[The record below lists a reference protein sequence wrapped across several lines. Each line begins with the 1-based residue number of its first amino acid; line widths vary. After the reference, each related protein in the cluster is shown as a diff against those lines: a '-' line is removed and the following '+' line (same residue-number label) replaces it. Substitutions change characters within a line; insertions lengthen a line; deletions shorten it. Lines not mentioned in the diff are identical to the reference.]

1 MSLDIKCLTPQEEER
16 FLDLLKNRKD
26 AERAYMLYHLMLITG
41 LRLSEA
47 LSLNVEH
54 ASRAKVELK
63 VKGWTKNKPQGC
75 GLVSDN
81 QNHRPKD
88 RGLASDRPQGHG
100 LTSCGQ
106 SHSQSQVEKKDRFK
120 TVYFPK
126 TLQGHLKEYLKVKA
140 KRGESLLPEAP
151 LFVSRNGARISP
163 RQVQRDFKK
172 WVKEAGIES
181 DLSPHA
187 LRHTVG
193 TRLLKV
199 FKNPKLVQR
208 YLGHSDVATT
218 LRYYVDI
225 FPEDLE
231 EAAES
236 LAER

>member
-1 MSLDIKCLTPQEEER
+1 MSTNIKCLTPQEEER
-16 FLDLLKNRKD
+16 FLGILKNRKD

-54 ASRAKVELK
+54 AGKAKVELK
-63 VKGWTKNKPQGC
+63 VKGWIKKG
-75 GLVSDN
+75 
-81 QNHRPKD
+81 
-88 RGLASDRPQGHG
+88 
-100 LTSCGQ
+100 
-106 SHSQSQVEKKDRFK
+106 EKKERFK

-126 TLQGHLKEYLKVKA
+126 VLQKHLKDYLKIKA
-140 KRGESLLPEAP
+140 KKGESLLPEAP
-151 LFVSRNGARISP
+151 LFVSRNSARISP

-172 WVKEAGIES
+172 WVRESGIES
-181 DLSPHA
+181 DLSPHS

-193 TRLLKV
+193 TRLLKE
-199 FKNPKLVQR
+199 FKNAKLVQR

-218 LRYYVDI
+218 LRYYVDV

-231 EAAES
+231 EAAEM

>member
-1 MSLDIKCLTPQEEER
+1 MSVNIKCLTPQEEER
-16 FLDLLKNRKD
+16 FLETLKRRKD

-54 ASRAKVELK
+54 AGRAKVELK
-63 VKGWTKNKPQGC
+63 VKGWTKN
-75 GLVSDN
+75 
-81 QNHRPKD
+81 RPGGH
-88 RGLASDRPQGHG
+88 GLASDNQIQGG
-100 LTSCGQ
+100 
-106 SHSQSQVEKKDRFK
+106 KKERFK

-140 KRGESLLPEAP
+140 RKGESLLPDAP
-151 LFVSRNGARISP
+151 LFVSRNSARISP

-172 WVKEAGIES
+172 WVKESGIES
-181 DLSPHA
+181 NLSPHA

-193 TRLLKV
+193 TRLLKE
-199 FKNPKLVQR
+199 FKNAKLVQR

-218 LRYYVDI
+218 LRYYVEV

-231 EAAES
+231 EAAEM
-236 LAER
+236 LAGK